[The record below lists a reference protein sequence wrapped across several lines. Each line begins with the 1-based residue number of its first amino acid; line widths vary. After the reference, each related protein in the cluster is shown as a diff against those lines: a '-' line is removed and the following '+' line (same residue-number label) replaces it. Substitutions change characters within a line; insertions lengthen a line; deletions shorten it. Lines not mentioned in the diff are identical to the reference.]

1 MTDTIQVEHFRMSI
15 VANPREVTVEKAARE
30 VKETQ
35 VEAVTTK
42 EALAAVQMVAVP
54 KVAMVA
60 LLVGQETLVEG
71 MEVMEVQV

>member
-1 MTDTIQVEHFRMSI
+1 M
-15 VANPREVTVEKAARE
+15 ANPREVTVEKVARE

-35 VEAVTTK
+35 VEAVATK
-42 EALAAVQMVAVP
+42 EGLAAVQMVAVP
-54 KVAMVA
+54 MVAMVA

>member
-1 MTDTIQVEHFRMSI
+1 M
-15 VANPREVTVEKAARE
+15 ANPREVTVEKVARE

-42 EALAAVQMVAVP
+42 EGLAAVQMVAVP
-54 KVAMVA
+54 MVAMVA

>member
-1 MTDTIQVEHFRMSI
+1 M
-15 VANPREVTVEKAARE
+15 EKVARE

-42 EALAAVQMVAVP
+42 EGLAAVQMVAVP
-54 KVAMVA
+54 MVAMEA
-60 LLVGQETLVEG
+60 LLAGQETLVEG

>member
-1 MTDTIQVEHFRMSI
+1 M
-15 VANPREVTVEKAARE
+15 ANPKEVAVEKVAKE

-42 EALAAVQMVAVP
+42 EEVAAMQMVAVP
-54 KVAMVA
+54 MIAMVA

>member
-42 EALAAVQMVAVP
+42 EGLAAVKMAVP

>member
-1 MTDTIQVEHFRMSI
+1 MTDTIQTEHFRASI
-15 VANPREVTVEKAARE
+15 VANPREVTVEKVARE

-42 EALAAVQMVAVP
+42 EGLAAVQMVAVP
-54 KVAMVA
+54 MVA
-60 LLVGQETLVEG
+60 LLVGQETMVEG